1 MCSCFC
7 TPAIRLVSR
16 FSRFTS
22 VLSPPNSS
30 PLSFSAFCHPEWNG
44 VGWDLQESNTYFIPS
59 YLLGTDAALFP
70 ALRGRKWLKDQRFIF
85 TLGKRRIT
93 VLHLL
98 GLRRIRINAN
108 IRLHGKYCTKYNV
121 CEFEKRLCYR
131 TLRPFK
137 IHHVPAQLLFNC
149 LRKLLLWF
157 DYFCLTESKSVIST
171 SPPTFT
177 LFHLA

>member
-1 MCSCFC
+1 MQVCSCFC

-16 FSRFTS
+16 FTS
-22 VLSPPNSS
+22 ALSSPNSS

-98 GLRRIRINAN
+98 GLRHIRINAN

-157 DYFCLTESKSVIST
+157 DYFCLTESKSVTST